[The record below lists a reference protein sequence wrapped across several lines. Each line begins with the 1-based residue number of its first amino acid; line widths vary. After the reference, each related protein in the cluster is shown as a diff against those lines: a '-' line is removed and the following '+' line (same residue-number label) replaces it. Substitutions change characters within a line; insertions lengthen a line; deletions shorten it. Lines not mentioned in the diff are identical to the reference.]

1 MRDIPRPFEIYRH
14 FKGNCYQILTM
25 AQDAGDGRRLV
36 VYQALYGDL
45 RVYVRELGE
54 FLSPVDQK
62 KYPAASQ
69 YYRFEKVDRIAE
81 ESVNPAEGVNAA
93 QHEDAAK
100 SVNGDVH
107 AKAETSVNADVL
119 AKAEKSVNADGH
131 AKAETSVNAAVLAKA
146 ETSINPAEGGSVA
159 ETVSTAKAVQ
169 EAEPDLDPA
178 VLEFL
183 EAETYEQ
190 RLNILASVKHRIT
203 DDMLNTMSIAADVE
217 VEPGPVEERFNS
229 LKNALLMKD
238 RFERVRLR

>member
-1 MRDIPRPFEIYRH
+1 
-14 FKGNCYQILTM
+14 M

-93 QHEDAAK
+93 QHEDAETG
-100 SVNGDVH
+100 VNADVH
-107 AKAETSVNADVL
+107 AKAETRVNADVY
-119 AKAEKSVNADGH
+119 AMAEKSVNADGH
-131 AKAETSVNAAVLAKA
+131 AKAETSVNADVLVKAETSANAAVHAKA